1 MKIFILG
8 YMGCGKSGTGKKLAA
23 RIGYDFIDLD
33 DLIEEQYNK
42 TIPEIFESEGENKFR
57 ELEHN
62 YLKGLME
69 KDNVVISLGGGTP
82 CFYNNMELMNSNG
95 VTIYLKMSAEM
106 LASRLK
112 DSKKARPLL
121 KDKSAEELK
130 DFITESL
137 EKREP
142 FYLNAMYKVK
152 AKDLDIEELAVFVKE
167 KTSPA

>member
-8 YMGCGKSGTGKKLAA
+8 YMGCGKSSTGKKLASKL
-23 RIGYDFIDLD
+23 GYDFIDLD

-42 TIPEIFESEGENKFR
+42 SIPEIFDQEGENKFR

-62 YLKGLME
+62 YLKGLLN
-69 KDNVVISLGGGTP
+69 KDNVIISLGGGTP
-82 CFYNNMELMNSNG
+82 CFYNNMELVNNNG
-95 VTIYLKMSAEM
+95 ISIYLKMSAEM

-121 KDKSAEELK
+121 KEKTEEDLK
-130 DFITESL
+130 DFITASL

-142 FYLNAMYKVK
+142 FYLEALYKVK
-152 AKDLDIEELAVFVKE
+152 AKDLDIDELATFVKE
-167 KTSPA
+167 NSILV